1 MIFVPFCDLSYAAL
15 RETRLIYLVRG
26 VVSGR
31 DSALDG
37 AGNANL
43 HPTVESR
50 GEQHLF
56 AVGRKFGGLD
66 H

>member
-37 AGNANL
+37 AGNVHRCLWLPLMISTDGTEMAPN
-43 HPTVESR
+43 
-50 GEQHLF
+50 F
-56 AVGRKFGGLD
+56 
-66 H
+66 